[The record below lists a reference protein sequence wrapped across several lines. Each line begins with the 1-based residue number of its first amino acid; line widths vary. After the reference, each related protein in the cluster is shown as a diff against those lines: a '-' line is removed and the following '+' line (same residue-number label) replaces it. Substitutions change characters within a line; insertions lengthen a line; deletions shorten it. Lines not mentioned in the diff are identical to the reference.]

1 LINANLVAPKTPHRV
16 GLYFAFLQFF
26 FAITWTVYVI
36 FLPKLAVQA
45 GIPKQAVIYIL
56 MLDQLIFVAMD
67 LAMGAIADRVS
78 RVLGRLGHVVLAV
91 TLGSCVAFLLLPFA
105 APQGAPWL
113 FVLLTVLW
121 TASSSALRAPPLMLL
136 GKYAPKPSV
145 PWLSA
150 LSLVG
155 LGVAGAIGPYLTIV
169 LRDVDPRI
177 PFALSSLALALATIG
192 IIWSERTLA
201 LTSISGAEVSAA
213 SPAKPTR
220 LTVLF
225 MLAVL
230 LLGLGF
236 QIHFSINSAS
246 MYLRHSKPD
255 QLPYLM
261 PVFWIGFNVLMLPA
275 ALATRRYGG
284 LAVTAVGALIA
295 AVATLAASTTGNLN
309 TLIVMQFIA
318 GGGWGCVLMSAVS
331 AALAIGHTGSE
342 GKITGA
348 LFSLLALAAFARI
361 AMVAVELNKDPG
373 YSALLTWLPVAAWGL
388 AAVLLLIVLPSQRE
402 RFAAATA

>member
-1 LINANLVAPKTPHRV
+1 MPPNTPHRV
-16 GLYFAFLQFF
+16 GLYFGFVQFF
-26 FAITWTVYVI
+26 FTITWTVYVI

-67 LAMGAIADRVS
+67 LAMGVMADRLS
-78 RVLGRLGHVVLAV
+78 RVLGRLGHIVLGV
-91 TLGSCVAFLLLPFA
+91 TLGSCVAFLLLPFV

-136 GKYAPKPSV
+136 GKYAPQPSV

-150 LSLVG
+150 LSLLG
-155 LGVAGAIGPYLTIV
+155 LGVASAIGPYLTIV

-177 PFALSSLALALATIG
+177 PFALSSLALALATLG

-201 LTSISGAEVSAA
+201 RTAVAAPEVSGT
-213 SPAKPTR
+213 SFVKPTP
-220 LTVLF
+220 LAALF
-225 MLAVL
+225 LLAVL

-236 QIHFSINSAS
+236 QIHFSLNSAT
-246 MYLRHSKPD
+246 MYLRHAKPD

-261 PVFWIGFNVLMLPA
+261 PIFWIGFNVLMLPA

-284 LAVTAVGALIA
+284 LAVSAVGALIA
-295 AVATLAASTTGNLN
+295 AFASFAASMAHNLN
-309 TLIVMQFIA
+309 TLMAMQFIA
-318 GGGWGCVLMSAVS
+318 GGGWGFVLMSAVS
-331 AALAIGHTGSE
+331 AAL
-342 GKITGA
+342 
-348 LFSLLALAAFARI
+348 
-361 AMVAVELNKDPG
+361 
-373 YSALLTWLPVAAWGL
+373 
-388 AAVLLLIVLPSQRE
+388 
-402 RFAAATA
+402 